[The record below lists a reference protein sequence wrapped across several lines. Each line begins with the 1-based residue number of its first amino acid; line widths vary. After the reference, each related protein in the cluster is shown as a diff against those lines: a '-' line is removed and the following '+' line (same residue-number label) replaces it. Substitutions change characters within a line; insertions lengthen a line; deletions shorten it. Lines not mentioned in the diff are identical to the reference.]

1 MAWHSLLLLC
11 VYRTLFRYI
20 DTLTIYRNQ
29 CNPDEPNGGTDRA
42 GAPQQDSDG
51 GLREREAVGMSARPD
66 VPQFGALLRDHIQS
80 VPAEAQPAFLAGLER
95 SAAERYRG
103 WAEQLPD
110 HADEL
115 LACAASEDRIADIVS
130 GLFPIDADTQ
140 ARIDAALPAAVA
152 VYYDV
157 FEPYTPVEQ
166 LYLQSEAE
174 IQGSQAWVRMSEQ
187 ITDQAT
193 LAALREC
200 TELELQSSVAAKAIL
215 DALEPT
221 AV

>member
-1 MAWHSLLLLC
+1 MRRVAQVAIAC
-11 VYRTLFRYI
+11 
-20 DTLTIYRNQ
+20 
-29 CNPDEPNGGTDRA
+29 GTT
-42 GAPQQDSDG
+42 
-51 GLREREAVGMSARPD
+51 RPTTRQVVFQMNKWPE

-80 VPAEAQPAFLAGLER
+80 VPPEAQPAFLAGLER

-130 GLFPIDADTQ
+130 GLFPIDEHLQ
-140 ARIDAALPAAVA
+140 AQVDAALPDAVA
-152 VYYDV
+152 LYYDV
-157 FEPYTPVEQ
+157 FAPYTPAEQ

-187 ITDQAT
+187 ISDEPT

-215 DALEPT
+215 AALEST
-221 AV
+221 TV